1 MDKISYFLTRTGQVL
16 SPNDLENV
24 PQTSLGENQVTNAL
38 QVVFGIFA
46 AVAVLIIAIA
56 AFRIIISRGNP
67 QDVSRSRDAIIY
79 AAIGLAIS
87 MLAFTIVTFVVERL

>member
-1 MDKISYFLTRTGQVL
+1 MNNFPARLAQILTEDELGSVPTNPLG
-16 SPNDLENV
+16 DNV
-24 PQTSLGENQVTNAL
+24 VTSAMQM
-38 QVVFGIFA
+38 VFGIFA

-79 AAIGLAIS
+79 ASIGLVVSLSA
-87 MLAFTIVTFVVERL
+87 LAIVTFVVERI